1 MLTILAKCLGK
12 KDRRG
17 RSMFMTNAS
26 MRRYLMFQK
35 SKFPDIPERMW
46 DRYRIYVECVGFT
59 EHPKTLSEWIGE

>member
-1 MLTILAKCLGK
+1 
-12 KDRRG
+12 
-17 RSMFMTNAS
+17 MFMTNAS